1 MLKYIVIAVIVLI
14 CIGFLTGYL
23 FLNRKEDDSGRFEK
37 KGGFQGDLSDDDIEE
52 LEKMKRGGEE
62 PKECEEIIPD
72 FPDESDDRP
81 TLYSEPKKKKKE
93 I

>member
-37 KGGFQGDLSDDDIEE
+37 KAGFRETYRMMTSRNWR
-52 LEKMKRGGEE
+52 K
-62 PKECEEIIPD
+62 
-72 FPDESDDRP
+72 
-81 TLYSEPKKKKKE
+81 
-93 I
+93 